1 MPDGLGHN
9 FWTIEYFSTKISQ
22 YLGDDWQIVLAK
34 FHENLLRIDWEIGKN
49 MRHNYKLIWLSVS
62 LGLYLNNL
70 MTINLGLGLTFHK
83 VLV

>member
-9 FWTIEYFSTKISQ
+9 FWTKISQ

-34 FHENLLRIDWEIGKN
+34 FHENLLRIDWEIGEN
-49 MRHNYKLIWLSVS
+49 MRYNYKLIWLSVS

-70 MTINLGLGLTFHK
+70 MTINLGLGLTFHQ
-83 VLV
+83 VLVWW